1 MFATRPRKNSPKWIL
16 SSTRNSQFR
25 GSNPQFFTSKSS
37 QKPDFFKN
45 STKNTLK
52 HITKTEENSYK
63 DTLPTL
69 PPQKVVLG
77 TNAFT
82 KTKTMAFLK
91 YRQQLE
97 EEFLK
102 EERKKRENKQ
112 QAKFLINLKVSESEK
127 ANFTKKTTIAK
138 SRFFDEFKE
147 QMTFDDIEFERR
159 IEYDEKVYE
168 ENMKEKKNLI
178 ESLQGFDENP
188 QLMTSLANYKYEYY
202 KKKGFKT
209 SSFNLATEKD
219 EYSLEEFSVWR
230 QLNQKGQADKFRRS
244 LVVSTRMNNEADNYE
259 KYQKRLTERL
269 ERLKHSES
277 PTFSPT
283 TMGESTK
290 RKLKKKLTKQATN
303 KNFMFWLDL
312 NKPQRLLL
320 KMKNFLAKL
329 VKLNIPLHDVPINK
343 YNFYCF

>member
-1 MFATRPRKNSPKWIL
+1 MSSTRPQKNSQKWIL
-16 SSTRNSQFR
+16 SSTRNSQFQ
-25 GSNPQFFTSKSS
+25 GSKPQFFTSRNPPKS
-37 QKPDFFKN
+37 DFFRN

-52 HITKTEENSYK
+52 NITKTEEYAYN
-63 DTLPTL
+63 DTLPAL
-69 PPQKVVLG
+69 PPQKVVIG

-91 YRQQLE
+91 YKQQLE
-97 EEFLK
+97 EEFMK
-102 EERKKRENKQ
+102 EEKKKRENKQ
-112 QAKFLINLKVSESEK
+112 QAKFLISLKVSESEK

-147 QMTFDDIEFERR
+147 QMTFDDLEFERK

-188 QLMTSLANYKYEYY
+188 QLVSSLANYKYEYY

-230 QLNQKGQADKFRRS
+230 QLNQKGQAEKFRRN
-244 LVVSTRMNNEADNYE
+244 LIVSTRDRMNNEVDNYE
-259 KYQKRLTERL
+259 RYQRKLTERL

-290 RKLKKKLTKQATN
+290 RKLRKKLTKQATN

-329 VKLNIPLHDVPINK
+329 VKLNIPLHEV
-343 YNFYCF
+343 